1 MIGSMTLSELA
12 RRFGGE
18 LVHGDAEF
26 SRLSTDTRTLQKG
39 DLFLALRGERFD
51 GHDFLETAA
60 HREVAGLVVE
70 TAPDPLTLPQWR
82 VPDTLTALGQIAA
95 ANRDRFT
102 GPLVAITGSSGKT
115 TVKTML
121 AGILVRAGGV
131 LATRGNLNNHIG
143 VPLTLL
149 ELEARHEYAVIE
161 MGASGPG
168 EIASY
173 CRWARPD
180 VALVNNVMPA
190 HIEGFGSVEGV
201 ARAKGEIY
209 QALGK
214 NGIAVINRDDAFSNQ
229 WLDGLDGQRVID
241 FSLHQTHVQCHA
253 RDIEHRPEGVNFIL
267 VVGADTA
274 RVALSAPGE
283 HSVRNALAAAA
294 CAFALGLSA
303 QAIARGLESFEPVAG
318 RMSARRGWAGALI
331 IDDSYN
337 ANPGSVKAAIEV
349 LAAHEGRRILVLG
362 DMGELGEHS
371 AELHRELG
379 ERARNRGLDRV
390 VTLGPLSANTAAAFG
405 EGGSNYQTH
414 EAVIE
419 ALKGELDGDARVLI
433 KGSRSAGM
441 DRVVRGLSE
450 TGDQD

>member
-1 MIGSMTLSELA
+1 MIDSMTLSALVS
-12 RRFGGE
+12 RFGGE

-26 SRLSTDTRTLQKG
+26 NRLSTDTRSLQKG

-60 HREVAGLVVE
+60 HRGASGLVVD
-70 TAPDPLTLPQWR
+70 AVVDGLNIPQWR

-115 TVKTML
+115 TVRTML

-180 VALVNNVMPA
+180 VALINNVMPA

-209 QALGK
+209 DALSE
-214 NGIAVINRDDAFSNQ
+214 NGTAVINLDDAFAPH
-229 WLDGLDGQRVID
+229 WLSRLGDQRVIG
-241 FSLHQTHVQCHA
+241 FSLNQTDADCHA
-253 RDIEHRPEGVNFIL
+253 LDIEHRADGAVFTL
-267 VVGADTA
+267 VAGGETA
-274 RVALSAPGE
+274 RVALAAPGE
-283 HSVRNALAAAA
+283 HSIRNALAAAG
-294 CAFALGLSA
+294 CALALGLSA

-318 RMSARRGWAGALI
+318 RMSARRGWGGALI

-349 LAAHEGRRILVLG
+349 LAAHEGSRILVLG
-362 DMGELGEHS
+362 DMAELGEHS
-371 AELHRELG
+371 AELHREVG
-379 ERARNRGLDRV
+379 ERARDRGLEQV
-390 VTLGPLSANTAAAFG
+390 VTLGPLSAHTAAAFG
-405 EGGSNYQTH
+405 DGGSNYRSH

-419 ALKGELDGDARVLI
+419 ALKSELDGQTRVLI

>member
-1 MIGSMTLSELA
+1 MIDTMTLSALA

-18 LVHGDAEF
+18 VVHGDAEF
-26 SRLSTDTRTLQKG
+26 NRLSTDTRTLQAG

-51 GHDFLETAA
+51 GHDFLEVAA
-60 HREVAGLVVE
+60 RRQVSGLVVE
-70 TAPDPLTLPQWR
+70 TVAEDLDLPQWR

-102 GPLVAITGSSGKT
+102 GPLVALTGSSGKT
-115 TVKTML
+115 TVRTML
-121 AGILVRAGGV
+121 AGILVRAGAV

-143 VPLTLL
+143 VPLTLM
-149 ELEARHEYAVIE
+149 ELEANHEYAVIE

-180 VALVNNVMPA
+180 VALINNVMPA

-209 QALGK
+209 EALSEKGT
-214 NGIAVINRDDAFSNQ
+214 AVVNLDDAFAPD
-229 WLDGLDGQRVID
+229 WLKRLGEQRIIGVSLDKTEA
-241 FSLHQTHVQCHA
+241 HCHA
-253 RDIEHRPEGVNFIL
+253 RDIEYRAEGVVFTL
-267 VVGADTA
+267 VAGNETA
-274 RVALSAPGE
+274 RVALAAPGE
-283 HSVRNALAAAA
+283 HSVRNALAAAG
-294 CAFALGLSA
+294 CALALGLSA

-318 RMSARRGWAGALI
+318 RMSARRGWGGALI

-371 AELHRELG
+371 AELHREVG
-379 ERARNRGLDRV
+379 ERARVRGLEQV
-390 VTLGPLSANTAAAFG
+390 VTLGPLSAHTAAGFG
-405 EGGSNYQTH
+405 EGGSNYGSH

-419 ALKGELDGDARVLI
+419 ALKGELDGQTRVLV

-441 DRVVRGLSE
+441 DRVVRGLSD
-450 TGDQD
+450 TGDQN

>member
-1 MIGSMTLSELA
+1 MIGTIFLSELN

-18 LVHGDAEF
+18 LNQGDVEF
-26 SRLSTDTRTLQKG
+26 RRLSTDTRTVQAG

-51 GHDFLETAA
+51 GHEFVQIAVDRGAC
-60 HREVAGLVVE
+60 GVVVDQPV
-70 TAPDPLTLPQWR
+70 PDLTVPQWV
-82 VPDTLTALGQIAA
+82 VPDTLAALGQVALL
-95 ANRDRFT
+95 NRERFR

-115 TVKTML
+115 TVRTML

-149 ELEARHEYAVIE
+149 ELDEHHEYAVIE

-173 CRWARPD
+173 CQWAKPD
-180 VALVNNVMPA
+180 VALINNVMPA

-209 QALGK
+209 TALDE
-214 NGIAVINRDDAFSNQ
+214 NGIAVINRDDAFASY
-229 WLDGLDGQRVID
+229 WLSSLGGRRVISV
-241 FSLHQTHVQCHA
+241 SLDQQEADCRA
-253 RDIEHRPEGVNFIL
+253 RDIEYRPDSVLFTLITGNEE
-267 VVGADTA
+267 A
-274 RVALSAPGE
+274 RVQLAVPGE
-283 HSVRNALAAAA
+283 HSVRNALAAAG
-294 CAFALGLSA
+294 CALALGLSA

-318 RMSARRGWAGALI
+318 RMSARRGWADALI

-337 ANPGSVKAAIEV
+337 ANPGSVRAAIEV
-349 LAAHEGRRILVLG
+349 LAAHQGKRILVLG

-371 AELHRELG
+371 AELHREVG
-379 ERARNRGLDRV
+379 DRARERGLDRL
-390 VTLGPLSANTAAAFG
+390 VTLGPLSAQAAEAFG
-405 EGGSNYQTH
+405 EGASAYRTH
-414 EAVIE
+414 EEVIE
-419 ALKGELDGDARVLI
+419 ALKGELDEHTRVLI

-441 DRVVRGLSE
+441 DRVVRGLSKI
-450 TGDQD
+450 GDQD